1 MRALR
6 LPLVLS
12 TLPLPALR
20 LLVLAMMAALSMPI
34 LAQETVI
41 PTENVRYDYAQ
52 VLRVEPV
59 YQTLTASSME
69 SHCDGQVAAAK
80 PPAKGLSRIV
90 GKVRDALSPKDRAAQ
105 PPAADDP
112 DCRMVRVQR
121 EFRRPIAFDVD
132 YMYKG
137 MKYRSRLSEDPGNRL
152 RVRVS
157 VTPYV
162 SGAAH

>member
-12 TLPLPALR
+12 TLPLLAL
-20 LLVLAMMAALSMPI
+20 LSMVAQ
-34 LAQETVI
+34 AQETVI

-69 SHCDGQVAAAK
+69 QQCDGQQVAAAT
-80 PPAKGLSRIV
+80 PPTKGLSRIV
-90 GKVRDALSPKDRAAQ
+90 GKVRDALTPRAQ
-105 PPAADDP
+105 PAAPDDA

-121 EFRRPIAFDVD
+121 QYRRPIAFDVD

-137 MKYRSRLSEDPGNRL
+137 MKYRSRLSDDPGNRL
-152 RVRVS
+152 RVRVA

-162 SGAAH
+162 APAEH

>member
-12 TLPLPALR
+12 TLPLLAL
-20 LLVLAMMAALSMPI
+20 LSMVAQ
-34 LAQETVI
+34 AQETVI

-69 SHCDGQVAAAK
+69 QQCDGQQVAAAT
-80 PPAKGLSRIV
+80 PPTKGLSRIV
-90 GKVRDALSPKDRAAQ
+90 GKVRDALTPRAQ
-105 PPAADDP
+105 PAAPDDA
-112 DCRMVRVQR
+112 DCRMVRIQR
-121 EFRRPIAFDVD
+121 QYRRPIAFDVD

-137 MKYRSRLSEDPGNRL
+137 MKYRSRLSDDPGNRL

-162 SGAAH
+162 APADH